1 MKYFPNQ
8 ACPFFSSLL
17 APALLGEERAPS
29 LLQLG
34 ADVFWGWEKELGG
47 RRSWCWCDPAWM
59 AACEPCPGFGGC
71 RGTVAGAR
79 GQRCCPQ
86 GALSPAS
93 PSKAVP
99 GTGSCS
105 SCGFDVCKRPRKGAG
120 KANFLPGLPAKLGP
134 RRPSSGARSHQ
145 RPGEPGKG
153 PCSCGCPFGARS
165 SVSTQ
170 GFLALRAL
178 LGLSLS
184 GPKKQSCAVMLAK
197 PRCKRALRGLLALQ
211 PAPEG
216 LPVGDGL
223 LKANI

>member
-1 MKYFPNQ
+1 MKYFPNR

-29 LLQLG
+29 LLRLG
-34 ADVFWGWEKELGG
+34 ADVFWGWEKGLLGG
-47 RRSWCWCDPAWM
+47 RRSRCWCDPARM
-59 AACEPCPGFGGC
+59 AACEPCPGFGDCCG
-71 RGTVAGAR
+71 RVAGAR

-120 KANFLPGLPAKLGP
+120 KANFLPGLPAKPGL
-134 RRPSSGARSHQ
+134 RRPSSRARSHQ

-153 PCSCGCPFGARS
+153 PHSRGCLFGARS
-165 SVSTQ
+165 PLSRSR
-170 GFLALRAL
+170 LACLT
-178 LGLSLS
+178 
-184 GPKKQSCAVMLAK
+184 CAVGSELVR
-197 PRCKRALRGLLALQ
+197 P
-211 PAPEG
+211 
-216 LPVGDGL
+216 
-223 LKANI
+223 

>member
-1 MKYFPNQ
+1 MRRQQEQGRALTFSFHRTGDVPREAVKYFPNQ

-17 APALLGEERAPS
+17 APALLGDERAPS
-29 LLQLG
+29 LLRLS
-34 ADVFWGWEKELGG
+34 ADVFRGWEKELGG
-47 RRSWCWCDPAWM
+47 RRSRCWCDPAWT
-59 AACEPCPGFGGC
+59 AACEPCPGFGDC
-71 RGTVAGAR
+71 RGRVAGAC

-105 SCGFDVCKRPRKGAG
+105 SCGFDVCKQPRKGAG

-134 RRPSSGARSHQ
+134 RHPSSGARSHQ

-165 SVSTQ
+165 SLSCSR
-170 GFLALRAL
+170 LACRA
-178 LGLSLS
+178 
-184 GPKKQSCAVMLAK
+184 CT
-197 PRCKRALRGLLALQ
+197 
-211 PAPEG
+211 
-216 LPVGDGL
+216 VGSEL
-223 LKANI
+223 VWP